1 MRTIKLSEEEKIAWL
16 RLIRSEN
23 VGSATFES
31 LMRFYEKPSDVLKN
45 LPEWAERGGAKRK
58 IKICPEKVAIE
69 EMEAVEKIG
78 ASLICSCDEDYPA
91 LLNTIKNP
99 PAVITVLGQK
109 KIFKT
114 PAVAFVGARN
124 ASLNGKNLTR
134 KMAFDCVQNGVTIV
148 SGMALGIDGAA
159 HEGAL
164 SANHEKAGTIAVL
177 GCGIDVV
184 YPIEHKNLYE
194 EIKERGLLVSEF
206 PLKMRPT
213 AVNFPR
219 RNRLISGLSLGT
231 LIVEAKDN
239 SGSLITAEFAKEQ
252 KRVIMGVPGSPMDDR
267 SVVPNALIKAGA
279 VLIQDAEDILKAIKQ
294 AQQDDF
300 FLHENKKNV
309 ELFKMPAESEIK
321 KARAV
326 VLEALSANP
335 VSEDELSRQL
345 SLSSSVVSVVLLEL
359 ELAGRIERHA
369 LGRVS
374 LLYNPDNMTRLDP
387 KKLEWMED

>member
-1 MRTIKLSEEEKIAWL
+1 MI
-16 RLIRSEN
+16 
-23 VGSATFES
+23 
-31 LMRFYEKPSDVLKN
+31 Y
-45 LPEWAERGGAKRK
+45 
-58 IKICPEKVAIE
+58 
-69 EMEAVEKIG
+69 
-78 ASLICSCDEDYPA
+78 
-91 LLNTIKNP
+91 
-99 PAVITVLGQK
+99 
-109 KIFKT
+109 
-114 PAVAFVGARN
+114 
-124 ASLNGKNLTR
+124 
-134 KMAFDCVQNGVTIV
+134 
-148 SGMALGIDGAA
+148 
-159 HEGAL
+159 
-164 SANHEKAGTIAVL
+164 
-177 GCGIDVV
+177 
-184 YPIEHKNLYE
+184 
-194 EIKERGLLVSEF
+194 
-206 PLKMRPT
+206 
-213 AVNFPR
+213 
-219 RNRLISGLSLGT
+219 GLSLGT